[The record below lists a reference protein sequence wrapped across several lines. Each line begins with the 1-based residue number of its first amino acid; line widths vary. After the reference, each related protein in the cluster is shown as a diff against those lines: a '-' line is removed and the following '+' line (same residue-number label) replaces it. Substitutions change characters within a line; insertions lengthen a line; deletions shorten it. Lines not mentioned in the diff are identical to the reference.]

1 MNPLAL
7 MTGVSTVVDA
17 ARSLSQTVHKARAA
31 SAEKSGTT
39 SFEKE
44 LDNAVAKLVKA
55 RDKDGNGAL
64 SLAEFGGDKATFSKL
79 DVNHDGVLSAQE
91 LKGLF
96 ASSGTPASDAGRLAG

>member
-17 ARSLSQTVHKARAA
+17 ARSVAQSIHKARAG
-31 SAEKSGTT
+31 SAEKSGAV

-44 LDNAVAKLVKA
+44 LDDAVAKLVKA

-64 SLAEFGGDKATFSKL
+64 SLAEFGGDKTTFAKL

-96 ASSGTPASDAGRLAG
+96 ASSGSSASDAGRLAG